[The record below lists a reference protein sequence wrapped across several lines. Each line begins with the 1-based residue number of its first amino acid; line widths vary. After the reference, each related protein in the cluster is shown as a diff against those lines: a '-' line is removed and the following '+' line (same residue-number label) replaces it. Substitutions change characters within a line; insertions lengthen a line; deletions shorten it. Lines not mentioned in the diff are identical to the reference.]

1 MLAKKSGKKMK
12 QITREMLRI
21 YKPISNLDWLNYK
34 LVKKDLTFHHIVKK
48 VDGGKEIITNGAL
61 LMPIPHQYLHII
73 EYKDWKTYKHI
84 NDLFRIIN
92 DQRYEP
98 TKEQRETIEY
108 MLLEF
113 EAKHKDERTSKGK
126 KLIKLEYLD
135 RHL

>member
-1 MLAKKSGKKMK
+1 MK

-48 VDGGKEIITNGAL
+48 CEGGKEVITNGAL
-61 LMPIPHQYLHII
+61 IMPIPHQYLHII
-73 EYKDWKTYKHI
+73 EFKDWKTYKHI

-92 DQRYEP
+92 DQEHEP
-98 TKEQRETIEY
+98 TPEQREAIEY

-113 EAKHKDERTSKGK
+113 EIKHENDRTAKGK
-126 KLIKLEYLD
+126 KLIKEEYKKRYL
-135 RHL
+135 